1 MPTLADLRTLAAA
14 GPVAVAVVQA
24 VKGSAPREEGAWM
37 AITSSGILGTVGGG
51 EAELRA
57 IKAAR
62 QLLAEHR
69 SRETLALP
77 LGPELDQCCGGH
89 MTVEIAVVDGAV
101 GAAQPLWDGGP
112 VLNDPLNAPVI
123 VYGAGHVGAAL
134 VTALAPLPFSVN
146 WVDGRHESDWAASAP
161 IPCQRLAIP
170 APAAAA
176 APDDAIHVVLT
187 HSHALDLE
195 IVATI
200 LARPHRFCGL
210 IGSATKR
217 SVFTSRLRERGIATD
232 TLTCPI
238 GLPGIEGKAP
248 AIIAASAAAQ
258 LLSL

>member
-1 MPTLADLRTLAAA
+1 MPTLADLRTLAKA
-14 GPVAVAVVQA
+14 GSIAVAVVRA

-37 AITSSGILGTVGGG
+37 AITPGGILGTIGGG
-51 EAELRA
+51 EAELRTT
-57 IKAAR
+57 IAAR
-62 QLLAEHR
+62 RLLAEHR
-69 SRETLALP
+69 ARETLELP

-89 MTVEIAVVDGAV
+89 MTVEIAVVDGAI

-112 VLNDPLNAPVI
+112 VLSDPVNAPVI

-134 VTALAPLPFSVN
+134 VTALVPLPFSVT
-146 WVDGRHESDWAASAP
+146 WVDGRHESEWAASAS

-170 APAAAA
+170 ETAAAA

-195 IVATI
+195 IVAAI
-200 LARPHRFCGL
+200 LVRPHRFCGL

-217 SVFTSRLRERGIATD
+217 AVFISRLRERGIVTD

-238 GLPGIEGKAP
+238 GLPGIEGKVP
-248 AIIAASAAAQ
+248 AIIAASATAQ